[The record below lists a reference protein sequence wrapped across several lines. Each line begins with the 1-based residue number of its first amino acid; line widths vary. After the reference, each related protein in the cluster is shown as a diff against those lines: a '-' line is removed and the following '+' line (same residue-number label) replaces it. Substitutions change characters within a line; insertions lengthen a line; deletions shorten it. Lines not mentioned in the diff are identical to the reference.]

1 MTNKEYEYS
10 FKVDSLDQVIKYLED
25 NNYKNTSILKQNRKV
40 YENENNKSI
49 IARITTNNIDNKE
62 EVLIDFKNVK
72 ENDNNLKVSAE
83 SMPIEIN
90 NNYDKFL
97 SILDV
102 LDFELKIELIRTR
115 YIYEK
120 DEVIFELDDYKYP
133 KMCVV
138 AVEGNNIK
146 VDNEYKKIIN
156 LIDNII
162 KE

>member
-40 YENENNKSI
+40 YENKNNKSI
-49 IARITTNNIDNKE
+49 LARITTNIIDNKE
-62 EVLIDFKNVK
+62 EILIDFKNVK
-72 ENDNNLKVSAE
+72 EIDNNLKVSNE
-83 SMPIEIN
+83 SIPIEIN
-90 NNYDKFL
+90 NDYYKFL

-120 DEVIFELDDYKYP
+120 DEVIFELDDYVHP
-133 KMCVV
+133 KMRVV
-138 AVEGNNIK
+138 AIKGNNEK